1 MLDLNFYSA
10 TWNDQGGKSGR
21 SDASPLLEDCGVYM
35 PRSSTNLPVSV
46 PELLVYEYF
55 GNPMFVYNGSS

>member
-1 MLDLNFYSA
+1 MLDLEFYPA
-10 TWNDQGGKSGR
+10 IWNDQGCKRGR
-21 SDASPLLEDCGVYM
+21 SDASPLLEECGVYM

-55 GNPMFVYNGSS
+55 GDPMFVHNSSR